1 MRSGRVFS
9 SASSFTL
16 FARKSASCL
25 SLARISKLL
34 SARLALTGPWM
45 TSSFTFYSW
54 IALPVRRGYKDSIP
68 SKAFHCK
75 MEHSRAL
82 ASGRALISKSG
93 LGLGGVFLFSLFQ
106 FLFSIFW
113 QLRPSWV
120 SREQMRPDD
129 ADEFAGSDDFSFL
142 PELQLSTFLQSSA
155 YSSKFGMP

>member
-1 MRSGRVFS
+1 MCADVSFAFGPFSSIKTICSRCGILLARRSGRVFS
-9 SASSFTL
+9 SGSSFTL

-34 SARLALTGPWM
+34 SARLALTDPWM

-106 FLFSIFW
+106 FLFSIF
-113 QLRPSWV
+113 
-120 SREQMRPDD
+120 
-129 ADEFAGSDDFSFL
+129 
-142 PELQLSTFLQSSA
+142 
-155 YSSKFGMP
+155 